1 MEDFTLCA
9 HQGCWNKVM
18 TSLKGQES
26 AVGGEGI
33 FTTANKVE
41 KFHSRLAK
49 HKPEN
54 SKNQQMK
61 PSITVKTAPIDIT

>member
-26 AVGGEGI
+26 AVGGGKAYLLLQI
-33 FTTANKVE
+33 KLRNFTHVWLSINL
-41 KFHSRLAK
+41 RIAK
-49 HKPEN
+49 I
-54 SKNQQMK
+54 SK
-61 PSITVKTAPIDIT
+61 